1 MQYTLLYCSRSL
13 YAPPL
18 RRLTPPYR
26 HPLRARRGSIR
37 QLAKRF
43 QVSPDSVRCRI
54 KQYRASGSIS
64 PKPYAGGPQPTLQ
77 ATHHE
82 VLRELIETDNDATLA
97 QLAERLAT
105 RTGTHV
111 SSSTISRTLSKLGIT
126 RKKSLKASEVYRH
139 LKQQQR
145 YEYWQDIRAV
155 DADDLVFLD
164 ETGMNLA
171 MVCRYARAQ
180 R

>member
-1 MQYTLLYCSRSL
+1 MRPHS
-13 YAPPL
+13 ADL
-18 RRLTPPYR
+18 RRRIVTLYER
-26 HPLRARRGSIR
+26 GEGSIR

-43 QVSPDSVRCRI
+43 QVSPDSVRCLI

-64 PKPYAGGPQPTLQ
+64 PKPYTGGPQPMLQ

-97 QLAERLAT
+97 QLAQRLAI

-126 RKKSLKASEVYRH
+126 RKKKSQGQRSLPSP
-139 LKQQQR
+139 
-145 YEYWQDIRAV
+145 
-155 DADDLVFLD
+155 
-164 ETGMNLA
+164 ETTAAL
-171 MVCRYARAQ
+171 
-180 R
+180 